1 MKQARI
7 LSLISLFLIV
17 ALVCPLTFGQKPK
30 TRAAAK
36 TESGSLVERVGATGF
51 IQVEADSFRDLSP
64 RQQALAYW
72 LSRASIAIDPIIYD
86 QFSRFGLR
94 QKRILE
100 AIVAHP
106 QGIRPD
112 VLKKITA
119 YTKLKEHEWHEH
131 HAHISAWERQAT
143 LDC

>member
-17 ALVCPLTFGQKPK
+17 ALACPLTFGQKPRA
-30 TRAAAK
+30 RAAAK
-36 TESGSLVERVGATGF
+36 PETGSLVERVGATGF

-94 QKRILE
+94 QKR
-100 AIVAHP
+100 
-106 QGIRPD
+106 
-112 VLKKITA
+112 
-119 YTKLKEHEWHEH
+119 
-131 HAHISAWERQAT
+131 
-143 LDC
+143 